1 MCGVHAKVSDEDRIS
16 HHLQCN
22 VNRGGVGNVMFA
34 LSWFITWY
42 SHVLDN
48 LDIILRLYDLFI
60 VSHFLM
66 PIYVAAEVDI
76 SLSLSLSLSQRFVY
90 SIRLLIFT
98 PLKSCRPIV
107 ICRPCIST

>member
-1 MCGVHAKVSDEDRIS
+1 
-16 HHLQCN
+16 
-22 VNRGGVGNVMFA
+22 MFA

-66 PIYVAAEVDI
+66 PIYVAAEVNDLVFEI
-76 SLSLSLSLSQRFVY
+76 N
-90 SIRLLIFT
+90 
-98 PLKSCRPIV
+98 KKN
-107 ICRPCIST
+107 